1 MRLWLSFEHVKQEIE
16 IIKILYVLPRPQRTQ
31 HKEDK
36 SITGERFFF
45 FFSKRD
51 TGIQDNN
58 HFQNCFMR
66 VKTFINSNLKDWIFS
81 EIRLYFFLKEKK
93 KAKTKHVY

>member
-1 MRLWLSFEHVKQEIE
+1 MTDSLIFIMDELVLSFESLIAFRNTQAAEVQTKCSYGYLEHMKQEIE

-45 FFSKRD
+45 FL
-51 TGIQDNN
+51 N
-58 HFQNCFMR
+58 
-66 VKTFINSNLKDWIFS
+66 
-81 EIRLYFFLKEKK
+81 EIWGTR
-93 KAKTKHVY
+93 